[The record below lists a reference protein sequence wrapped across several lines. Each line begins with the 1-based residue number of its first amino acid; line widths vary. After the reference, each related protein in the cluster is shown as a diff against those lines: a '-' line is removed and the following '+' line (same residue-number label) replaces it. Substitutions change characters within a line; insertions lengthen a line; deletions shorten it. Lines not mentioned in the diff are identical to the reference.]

1 MARRYITASGRPRST
16 IAQTAFSIY
25 SVCWGPDNDHILFS
39 SGRELLI
46 KSDKKVDQK
55 QLRWKAH
62 DGVVMKTDWNPV
74 NGLIVSCGE
83 DCKYRVWDSYGRQL
97 YASSPSDHVLTS
109 VAWCPNGESFAVGSF
124 NLLRLCD
131 KTGWP
136 YSRERPECGA
146 LFNLSWSSDGTVL
159 AGAGGNGAVIF
170 AQIVER
176 QLEWQ
181 NIVVKV
187 TDSNSLQVLD
197 VFTESDE
204 DIQFRDRIIELSIG
218 FNYLVVATTS
228 QLFIYKVG
236 NWKAALHVMDVRSSI
251 SLIIQCDKHF
261 LTVDAVSGIQLITY
275 DGRILSNPRYPVSF
289 LL

>member
-1 MARRYITASGRPRST
+1 
-16 IAQTAFSIY
+16 
-25 SVCWGPDNDHILFS
+25 
-39 SGRELLI
+39 
-46 KSDKKVDQK
+46 
-55 QLRWKAH
+55 
-62 DGVVMKTDWNPV
+62 MKTDWNPV

-83 DCKYRVWDSYGRQL
+83 DCKYKVWDSYGRQL
-97 YASSPSDHVLTS
+97 YQSSPSDHVLTS

-146 LFNLSWSSDGTVL
+146 LFNLAWSSDGTTI

-170 AQIVER
+170 AQIVEK

-181 NIVVKV
+181 NIVVKL
-187 TDSNSLQVLD
+187 TDNNSLQVLD

-204 DIQFRDRIIELSIG
+204 DIIFRDRVIEFSIG
-218 FNYLVVATTS
+218 FNHLVVATAT

-236 NWKAALHVMDVRSSI
+236 NWKAALHVIDLRSSV

-261 LTVDAVSGIQLITY
+261 LTVDNVTGIQLITY
-275 DGRILSNPRYPVSF
+275 DGRILCNPKYPGLRVEILSAKHISVASDCLAILDREGCINMVYPEF
-289 LL
+289 KQEIMESVMNAKYKIRAYKYDHSL